1 MSAAE
6 DRIRQLAARRA
17 ATQEPGAE
25 PQKARAPRV
34 RATRVR
40 STVDLPPARHAALK
54 AWCADSAVQ
63 LGQARITTQQTI
75 DALVHLMLTDEA
87 MSRRVRAVIADELAE

>member
-6 DRIRQLAARRA
+6 DRIRQLAAKRA
-17 ATQEPGAE
+17 AAQDPGHE
-25 PQKARAPRV
+25 PQTARAPRV

-54 AWCADSAVQ
+54 AWCADSAIQ
-63 LGQARITTQQTI
+63 LGEVRITTQQTI
-75 DALVHLMLTDEA
+75 NALVHLLLTDEL
-87 MSRRVRAVIADELAE
+87 MSRRVRAAIADELAE